1 VKCTAHPFC
10 GCDAKATAANVCA
23 PGFPGFKSIRS
34 GGDAAVLRE
43 DRWVPNARERATR
56 YTSSVTAGEVGLGA
70 RSNTSVTRI
79 LKTFLS
85 RYFYF
90 CMALLM
96 AGLAGWGFS
105 GTVDRNLLHAKP
117 PRPLLLWFHGAAFSA
132 WIALF
137 VAQSAL
143 VRVRKVSVHR
153 TLGWFGAALAAT
165 MVVSGLIVSVVMLR
179 FEMTVLHR
187 NAASFLS
194 ILWGDML
201 IFGACMALAIYF
213 RKRPE
218 YHRRLVFMAS
228 CQLMQAA
235 FVRFHYIGYHD
246 LFYPAL
252 DVLIVAGMLRDFVV
266 DGRVNRVYLYVFPA
280 MIALQALAT
289 YLERVNP
296 GWWQA
301 ATLTILG
308 P

>member
-1 VKCTAHPFC
+1 M
-10 GCDAKATAANVCA
+10 DAKT
-23 PGFPGFKSIRS
+23 
-34 GGDAAVLRE
+34 RE
-43 DRWVPNARERATR
+43 CGARHG
-56 YTSSVTAGEVGLGA
+56 SSVAVGNVGFTG
-70 RSNTSVTRI
+70 RSQTSVTRGF
-79 LKTFLS
+79 KTFLG

-96 AGLAGWGFS
+96 AGLVVWGFS
-105 GTVDRNLLHAKP
+105 RTVDARLLHAKP

-132 WIALF
+132 WIVLF
-137 VAQSAL
+137 MAQSAL
-143 VRVRKVSVHR
+143 VRLRKVSVHR

-165 MVVSGLIVSVVMLR
+165 MVVSGFIVSVVMLR
-179 FEMTVLHR
+179 LDMTLLHR
-187 NAASFLS
+187 KNIASFLS
-194 ILWGDML
+194 VLWCDMI

-218 YHRRLVFMAS
+218 YHRRLVFVAS

-252 DVLIVAGMLRDFVV
+252 DVLVVAGILRDLVV

-280 MIALQALAT
+280 MIVLQALAT

-296 GWWQA
+296 SWWQA
-301 ATLTILG
+301 ATLAILG
-308 P
+308 S

>member
-1 VKCTAHPFC
+1 MRMVHAKIVKGRPPA
-10 GCDAKATAANVCA
+10 
-23 PGFPGFKSIRS
+23 GFKTLL
-34 GGDAAVLRE
+34 D
-43 DRWVPNARERATR
+43 
-56 YTSSVTAGEVGLGA
+56 
-70 RSNTSVTRI
+70 
-79 LKTFLS
+79 

-96 AGLAGWGFS
+96 AGLAAWGFS
-105 GTVDRNLLHAKP
+105 STVDANLLHAKP
-117 PRPLLLWFHGAAFSA
+117 PRPFLLWFHAAAFSA

-153 TLGWFGAALAAT
+153 RLGWFGAVLAAV

-179 FEMTVLHR
+179 FEITVHHR
-187 NAASFLS
+187 NVASFLS
-194 ILWGDML
+194 ILWGDMI
-201 IFGACMALAIYF
+201 IFGGCMALAIYF

-235 FVRFHYIGYHD
+235 FVRFHYIGSHN

-252 DVLIVAGMLRDFVV
+252 DVLIVAGVLRDLVV
-266 DGRVNRVYLYVFPA
+266 DGRVNRVYRYAFPA
-280 MIALQALAT
+280 ILVLQALAT

-296 GWWQA
+296 SWWQA
-301 ATLTILG
+301 ATLMILG
-308 P
+308 S

>member
-1 VKCTAHPFC
+1 MLH
-10 GCDAKATAANVCA
+10 AKIAKGGPPA
-23 PGFPGFKSIRS
+23 GFKTLL
-34 GGDAAVLRE
+34 D
-43 DRWVPNARERATR
+43 
-56 YTSSVTAGEVGLGA
+56 
-70 RSNTSVTRI
+70 
-79 LKTFLS
+79 

-96 AGLAGWGFS
+96 AGLAVWRFS
-105 GTVDRNLLHAKP
+105 STVDAHLLHAKP
-117 PRPLLLWFHGAAFSA
+117 PRPFLLWFHGAAFSA

-153 TLGWFGAALAAT
+153 RLGWFGAVLAAT

-187 NAASFLS
+187 KNAVSFLS
-194 ILWGDML
+194 VLWCDMI

-246 LFYPAL
+246 LFFPAL
-252 DVLIVAGMLRDFVV
+252 DVLIVAGVLRDQVV
-266 DGRVNRVYLYVFPA
+266 DGRVNKVYQYVFA
-280 MIALQALAT
+280 AIIVLQALAT
-289 YLERVNP
+289 YLQRANP
-296 GWWQA
+296 SWWQA

-308 P
+308 S

>member
-1 VKCTAHPFC
+1 MRMVH
-10 GCDAKATAANVCA
+10 AKVVEGGPPA
-23 PGFPGFKSIRS
+23 GFKT
-34 GGDAAVLRE
+34 L
-43 DRWVPNARERATR
+43 
-56 YTSSVTAGEVGLGA
+56 LG
-70 RSNTSVTRI
+70 
-79 LKTFLS
+79 

-96 AGLAGWGFS
+96 AGLAVWGFS
-105 GTVDRNLLHAKP
+105 STVDANLLHARPPKP
-117 PRPLLLWFHGAAFSA
+117 FLLWFHGAAFSA

-179 FEMTVLHR
+179 FDMTVLHR
-187 NAASFLS
+187 KNVASFLS
-194 ILWGDML
+194 VLWCDML
-201 IFGACMALAIYF
+201 IFGACMTLAIYF

-246 LFYPAL
+246 LFFPAL
-252 DVLIVAGMLRDFVV
+252 DVLIAAGVLRDLMV
-266 DGRVNRVYLYVFPA
+266 DGRVNRVYRYGFPA
-280 MIALQALAT
+280 IIALQALAA
-289 YLERVNP
+289 YLERLNP
-296 GWWQA
+296 SWWQA
-301 ATLTILG
+301 ATKTILG
-308 P
+308 S

>member
-1 VKCTAHPFC
+1 MVHAKIVKGERSA
-10 GCDAKATAANVCA
+10 
-23 PGFPGFKSIRS
+23 GFRTLL
-34 GGDAAVLRE
+34 D
-43 DRWVPNARERATR
+43 
-56 YTSSVTAGEVGLGA
+56 
-70 RSNTSVTRI
+70 
-79 LKTFLS
+79 

-96 AGLAGWGFS
+96 AGLAAGAFS
-105 GTVDRNLLHAKP
+105 RTVDRNLLHARP
-117 PRPLLLWFHGAAFSA
+117 PRPFLLWFHGAAFCA

-187 NAASFLS
+187 NVASFLS
-194 ILWGDML
+194 ILWGDL
-201 IFGACMALAIYF
+201 IIFGGCMALAIYF

-235 FVRFHYIGYHD
+235 FVRFHYVGYHD

-252 DVLIVAGMLRDFVV
+252 DVLIVAGVLRDLIV
-266 DGRVNRVYLYVFPA
+266 DGRVNKIYRSVFPA
-280 MIALQALAT
+280 IIVLQALAT

-296 GWWQA
+296 SWWKA

-308 P
+308 V